1 MVTRPILP
9 PIVDSLHGSCSLL
22 RRQHDPGEI
31 NHLIR
36 HQQQRGNPESTLLLH
51 ELVILLAL
59 LEQLNPVRHPAEHR
73 AGLIHGEVKPADG
86 KVFVLI
92 GQFRVVG
99 LELEL
104 DEKQLRV
111 RVRGRVAEVE
121 RADGRMAQKVDVGG
135 MPGRGQDG
143 GM

>member
-1 MVTRPILP
+1 MITRPILP
-9 PIVDSLHGSCSLL
+9 PIVDSLHGTCSLL
-22 RRQHDPGEI
+22 RRQHNSSEI
-31 NHLIR
+31 DHLMR
-36 HQQQRGNPESTLLLH
+36 HQQQRRDSKPTLHLH
-51 ELVILLAL
+51 VLVILLTL

-73 AGLIHGEVKPADG
+73 AGLLHGEVEPADG